1 MDICKLIVCTL
12 SRRILLFW
20 KLQRINLAGY
30 GIAIWRVCMSQSL
43 PSLKEQI
50 EKFLKIT
57 LISHGCLGPC
67 HILIMKSST
76 IAKSF
81 VIVVC
86 RVLDK
91 LLLIPDA
98 KPYINFV
105 INIRTDNASSFLLWI
120 YCYGH
125 SCSVLL

>member
-1 MDICKLIVCTL
+1 
-12 SRRILLFW
+12 
-20 KLQRINLAGY
+20 
-30 GIAIWRVCMSQSL
+30 MSQSL

-105 INIRTDNASSFLLWI
+105 INIRTDNASSFLL
-120 YCYGH
+120 
-125 SCSVLL
+125 